1 MSDVAAPSH
10 GSRIMRVL
18 GIAMVFMLLGPPVGA
33 IVFMTAT
40 ALTGMAKGGDVSG
53 LGWIALFA
61 LIYAAPFS
69 YFVGIVPAAIA
80 GLLMGIRQAYFGRAN
95 WAYAVVVGL
104 LVGFGMLFLTGQ
116 RIAVDA
122 DAPVP
127 ILLLTCLIP
136 TLVCWLV
143 VRGWY
148 TAYALAGPRA

>member
-1 MSDVAAPSH
+1 VSDVAVPTHS
-10 GSRIMRVL
+10 SRLARVL
-18 GIAMVFMLLGPPVGA
+18 GIVMVFVLLGPPVGA
-33 IVFMTAT
+33 IVFMTTT

-69 YFVGIVPAAIA
+69 YFVGIVPAAAA
-80 GLLMGIRQAYFGRAN
+80 GLLMGIRQAYFGRAS
-95 WAYAVVVGL
+95 WAYAVAVGL
-104 LVGFGMLFLTGQ
+104 VTGFGTLFLTGQ
-116 RIAVDA
+116 QLSIDNNASV
-122 DAPVP
+122 PV
-127 ILLLTCLIP
+127 ILATCLIP